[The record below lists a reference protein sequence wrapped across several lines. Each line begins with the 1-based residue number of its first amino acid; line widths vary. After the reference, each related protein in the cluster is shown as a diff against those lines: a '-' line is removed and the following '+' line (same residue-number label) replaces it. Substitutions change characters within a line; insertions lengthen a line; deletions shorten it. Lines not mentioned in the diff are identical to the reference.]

1 MDFFASVVHDLHN
14 WIFEARSAMKSRL
27 IRIAEICVLLLCIA
41 HSLAG
46 AQTPADAGLAKQ
58 ADAIVDHY
66 RKIIVLMDGAAT
78 LDPGVQ
84 ERASTAGKILFQQN
98 QERLS
103 ALEDQLV
110 APMARAN
117 MALAEEFLTRL
128 ESNPE
133 YRDADKLAF
142 RDTLENLAAAV
153 GTSNDKLATRLLQEQ
168 GALAQIQTLYQKE
181 IGEILGNLKARG
193 MVVHREAWEHYVAS
207 LRRKYTREQILKDI
221 EGQLPPAESRG
232 AGKKK
237 ASSLEVFGNDLPPKT
252 LVLTFDDGPH
262 PRYTDQI
269 LEILKKYGLKAVF
282 FEVGRN
288 LGPETTDSAPKL
300 AATAAVSER
309 ILAQGSTIG
318 NHSYSHP
325 VLSKMPEAGYT
336 REIETTNALLTA
348 ILKQPP
354 VLFRPPYGATNDAI
368 IAKVEDDKMKSI
380 LWNVDSEDWADPV
393 PNSIAQRVVQE
404 VEKLGHGIILFH
416 DIHKVTLEV
425 LPTVIETLEKDGFR
439 FTSWNGTSFGPEGTR
454 GLDAAQM
461 PAPAVAA
468 YRDSWAAVVGIDD
481 YQTWP
486 KLSYASNDAQAVR
499 DLLVKKYNFNADHVF
514 LLLDKQATRQNI
526 LSLLGDKL
534 ANPDLVKR
542 EDRVFVFFAGHGA
555 TRHLASGRDLGYIIP
570 VDADLSNYE
579 GQAISMTNFQDVAE
593 AIPAKHLFFVMDS
606 CYSGL
611 ALTRGGGT
619 IALGN
624 YLLEISRRTA
634 RQMFTAG
641 GADQQVADNGPNGHS
656 VFTWTLLQALDGRAD
671 LNGDGVI
678 TATELAAYVTPAVSA
693 LSHQT
698 PSFGNLPGG
707 EGGDF
712 IFELNHETEFLNENS
727 AQLGEDAI
735 KVNSELE
742 KLKDEIHKQ
751 AAQNEE
757 LKKQLAAAEA
767 QLQQE
772 KQNPQTGGAKPS
784 SGTTAAE
791 AATKDLPAATNDE
804 GMRFYKEKKYAEALA
819 KFKEASEL
827 QPSSALFA
835 NNAGFACFKLGQY
848 EAAVQWFQKT
858 IAADPNR
865 AIAYLNLG
873 DAYLELG
880 KKPEAKQA
888 FEKFLA
894 LQPNSRAAP
903 GVMEKLKNLQ

>member
-1 MDFFASVVHDLHN
+1 
-14 WIFEARSAMKSRL
+14 MKNR
-27 IRIAEICVLLLCIA
+27 IGRIAGICGLFLLLVHGPA
-41 HSLAG
+41 NAQAG
-46 AQTPADAGLAKQ
+46 KEAKVAEQ
-58 ADAIVDHY
+58 ADRIVANY
-66 RKIIVLMDGAAT
+66 RKIIVLMDGAGA
-78 LDPGVQ
+78 LDPGV
-84 ERASTAGKILFQQN
+84 RDRVSTLGKILFQQN
-98 QERLS
+98 QEQLS
-103 ALEDQLV
+103 ALEEQLE
-110 APMARAN
+110 APISN
-117 MALAEEFLTRL
+117 GNTALVEDFLARL

-133 YRDADKLAF
+133 LRDADKLAF
-142 RDTLENLAAAV
+142 RDILEGLAASV
-153 GTSNDKLATRLLQEQ
+153 GTSNDKLAARLREDQA
-168 GALAQIQTLYQKE
+168 ALAQIQALYQKE
-181 IGEILGNLKARG
+181 IGEILGNLQTRG
-193 MVVHREAWEHYVAS
+193 MVVHREAWEHYVGF
-207 LRRKYTREQILKDI
+207 LKQKYTREQILQEN

-237 ASSLEVFGNDLPPKT
+237 PSNGEVFGNDLPPKT

-288 LGPETTDSAPKL
+288 LGPETTDPAAKL

-309 ILAQGSTIG
+309 VLAQGSALG

-325 VLSKMPEAGYT
+325 VLPKMDEAGYT
-336 REIETTNALLTA
+336 REIETTNALLKS
-348 ILKQPP
+348 ILKEEP
-354 VLFRPPYGATNDAI
+354 VLFRPPYGAINDAI
-368 IAKVEDDKMKSI
+368 LAKVQADKLKPI

-404 VEKLGHGIILFH
+404 VEKQGRGIILFH

-425 LPTVIETLEKDGFR
+425 LPTVIETLEKDGYR
-439 FTSWNGTSFGPEGTR
+439 FTSWNGAAFGPDATR
-454 GLDAAQM
+454 GLDTTQA

-468 YRDSWAAVVGIDD
+468 YRESWAAVIGIDD

-499 DLLVKKYNFNADHVF
+499 DLLIKKYNFKPDHVF
-514 LLLDKQATRQNI
+514 QLLDKQATRQNI

-534 ANPDLVKR
+534 ANPDLVKH

-579 GQAISMTNFQDVAE
+579 GQAISMTNFQDIAE
-593 AIPAKHLFFVMDS
+593 AIPAKHLLFVMDS

-611 ALTRGGGT
+611 ALTRGGGPAA
-619 IALGN
+619 IGN
-624 YLLEISRRTA
+624 YLLEISRRIA

-698 PSFGNLPGG
+698 PAFGNLPGS

-727 AQLGEDAI
+727 AQLGDDAI
-735 KVNSELE
+735 RVNSELE
-742 KLKDEIHKQ
+742 KLRDEIHKQ

-767 QLQQE
+767 ALQQE
-772 KQNPQTGGAKPS
+772 KQAGQTG
-784 SGTTAAE
+784 
-791 AATKDLPAATNDE
+791 AATTSSASTAGAGAPKDVPAATNDE
-804 GMRFYKEKKYAEALA
+804 GMRFYKEKKYSEAAE
-819 KFKEASEL
+819 KFKEAWRL

-848 EAAVQWFQKT
+848 EGAVQWFQKA

-888 FEKFLA
+888 YEKYLE
-894 LQPNSRAAP
+894 LQPNSKVAP
-903 GVMEKLKNLQ
+903 AVLEKLKSLQPPAN

>member
-1 MDFFASVVHDLHN
+1 MN
-14 WIFEARSAMKSRL
+14 RL
-27 IRIAEICVLLLCIA
+27 FRRAVLLCGLLLPPFCHA
-41 HSLAG
+41 HAQTAANPSLAG
-46 AQTPADAGLAKQ
+46 QS
-58 ADAIVDHY
+58 DAIVANC
-66 RKIIVLMDGAAT
+66 RKIIVLMDGAAA
-78 LDPGVQ
+78 LDPGVR
-84 ERASTAGKILFQQN
+84 ERSATAGRILFQQN
-98 QERLS
+98 QELLS
-103 ALEDQLV
+103 ALGNQLTAALGAGNT
-110 APMARAN
+110 APVGD
-117 MALAEEFLTRL
+117 FLNGL
-128 ESNPE
+128 ENNPG

-142 RDTLENLAAAV
+142 IDMLEDLGAAV
-153 GTSNDKLATRLLQEQ
+153 GSGNPQLASRLRDDQS
-168 GALAQIQTLYQKE
+168 ALAQIQALYQRE
-181 IGEILGNLKARG
+181 IGDIFSNLQTRG
-193 MVVHREAWEHYVAS
+193 MVVHREAWENYVAF
-207 LRRKYTREQILKDI
+207 LKQKYTREQILREI

-232 AGKKK
+232 AGQKK
-237 ASSLEVFGNDLPPKT
+237 SSAEVFGNALPPKT

-269 LEILKKYGLKAVF
+269 LEILKKYNLKAVF

-288 LGPETTDSAPKL
+288 LGPETTDASAKL
-300 AATAAVSER
+300 APTAAVSER
-309 ILAQGSTIG
+309 ILAQGSVLG

-325 VLSKMPEAGYT
+325 VLSKMTEAGYT
-336 REIETTNALLTA
+336 KEIDTTNALLTS

-354 VLFRPPYGATNDAI
+354 VLFRPPYGAINDAI
-368 IAKVEDDKMKSI
+368 VAKVQADKMQPI

-404 VEKLGHGIILFH
+404 VEKQGRGIILFH
-416 DIHKVTLEV
+416 DIHKITIEV
-425 LPTVIETLEKDGFR
+425 LPSVIETLEKDGYHFV
-439 FTSWNGTSFGPEGTR
+439 SWNGSAFAPEATR
-454 GLDAAQM
+454 GLDTAQAAP
-461 PAPAVAA
+461 PAMAP
-468 YRDSWAAVVGIDD
+468 YRESWAAVIGIDA

-486 KLSYASNDAQAVR
+486 KLSYAANDAQAIR
-499 DLLVKKYNFNADHVF
+499 DLLIKKYNFKDDHVF
-514 LLLDKQATRQNI
+514 LLLDQHATRQNI

-579 GQAISMTNFQDVAE
+579 GEAISMTNFQDIAE

-611 ALTRGGGT
+611 ALTRGGGGVP
-619 IALGN
+619 IGN

-698 PSFGNLPGG
+698 PAFGNLPGS

-712 IFELNHETEFLNENS
+712 IFELSHETEFLNENS

-735 KVNSELE
+735 KVNTELE
-742 KLKDEIHKQ
+742 QLKDEIQKQ

-772 KQNPQTGGAKPS
+772 RQNAQVPGAKPALTA
-784 SGTTAAE
+784 TTTDAAANE
-791 AATKDLPAATNDE
+791 LPAATNDE
-804 GMRFYKEKKYAEALA
+804 GMRLYKEKKYKEAAA
-819 KFKEASEL
+819 KFKEAWQL
-827 QPSSALFA
+827 QPTSALFA

-848 EAAVQWFQKT
+848 DDAVQWFLKT
-858 IAADPNR
+858 VSIDPNR
-865 AIAYLNLG
+865 AVAYLNLG
-873 DAYLELG
+873 DAYLQLG

-888 FEKFLA
+888 FEKYLQ
-894 LQPNSRAAP
+894 LQPNSKSAP
-903 GVMEKLKNLQ
+903 SVQEKLKNL

>member
-1 MDFFASVVHDLHN
+1 MQPSLPPFALTCGLFLFTFLGSGN
-14 WIFEARSAMKSRL
+14 
-27 IRIAEICVLLLCIA
+27 
-41 HSLAG
+41 
-46 AQTPADAGLAKQ
+46 AQTAKDLDIPKRT
-58 ADAIVDHY
+58 DAIVANY
-66 RKIIVLMDGAAT
+66 RKIIVLMDGAGA
-78 LDPGVQ
+78 LDPGVRD
-84 ERASTAGKILFQQN
+84 RAATAGKILFQQN
-98 QERLS
+98 QEQLS
-103 ALEDQLV
+103 ALQEQL
-110 APMARAN
+110 ASPLAN
-117 MALAEEFLTRL
+117 GNTALAEAFLDRL
-128 ESNPE
+128 ETHRE

-142 RDTLENLAAAV
+142 TETLEDLAATV
-153 GTSNDKLATRLLQEQ
+153 GTNNETLATRLREDQA
-168 GALAQIQTLYQKE
+168 ALSQIQVLYQKE
-181 IGEILGNLKARG
+181 IGDILGNLQSRG
-193 MVVHREAWEHYVAS
+193 MVVHREAWEHYVS
-207 LRRKYTREQILKDI
+207 LLKQQYTREQILKEN
-221 EGQLPPAESRG
+221 EGELPPAESRS

-237 ASSLEVFGNDLPPKT
+237 PSNDEVFGNELPPKT

-262 PRYTDQI
+262 PRYSDQI
-269 LEILKKYGLKAVF
+269 LEILEKYGLKAVF

-288 LGPETTDSAPKL
+288 LGPETTDPAAKL
-300 AATAAVSER
+300 AATAAVSQR
-309 ILAQGSTIG
+309 IRAQGSTLG

-325 VLSKMPEAGYT
+325 VLSKMQEAEYT
-336 REIETTNALLTA
+336 REIDTTNALLTS
-348 ILKQPP
+348 IMKQPP

-368 IAKVEDDKMKSI
+368 IAKVQKERMKSI

-404 VEKLGHGIILFH
+404 VEKQGRGIILFH

-425 LPTVIETLEKDGFR
+425 LPTVIETLEKDGYR
-439 FTSWNGTSFGPEGTR
+439 FTSWNGSSFAPDATR
-454 GLDAAQM
+454 GLDEAQA
-461 PAPAVAA
+461 PAPAMAP
-468 YRDSWAAVVGIDD
+468 YRESWAAVIGIDA

-486 KLSYASNDAQAVR
+486 TLSYAANDAQAVR
-499 DLLVKKYNFNADHVF
+499 DLLLKKYNFQPDHVF

-534 ANPDLVKR
+534 ANPDMVKH

-570 VDADLSNYE
+570 VDADLTNYE

-593 AIPAKHLFFVMDS
+593 AIPAKHLLFIMDS

-619 IALGN
+619 VPIGN
-624 YLLEISRRTA
+624 YLLEISHRTA

-698 PSFGNLPGG
+698 PAFGNLPGS

-712 IFELNHETEFLNENS
+712 IFELSHDTEFLNENS
-727 AQLGEDAI
+727 AQLNEDAI
-735 KVNSELE
+735 KANTELE
-742 KLKDEIHKQ
+742 KLRDEIHKQ

-772 KQNPQTGGAKPS
+772 KQNAHSSGAKPS
-784 SGTTAAE
+784 SVTVAE
-791 AATKDLPAATNDE
+791 AAVKNLPAATNDE
-804 GMRFYKEKKYAEALA
+804 GMRLYKEKKYEEAAA
-819 KFKEASEL
+819 KFKEASQL
-827 QPSSALFA
+827 QPDSALFA

-848 EAAVQWFQKT
+848 EDAVQWFQKT
-858 IAADPNR
+858 VTIDPNR

-873 DAYLELG
+873 DAYLQLG
-880 KKPEAKQA
+880 KKPEARQA
-888 FEKFLA
+888 FQKYLE
-894 LQPNSRAAP
+894 LQPNSKAAP
-903 GVMEKLKNLQ
+903 GVTEKLKTLQP

>member
-1 MDFFASVVHDLHN
+1 MKRHICCIAAFYGLLSFFA
-14 WIFEARSAMKSRL
+14 
-27 IRIAEICVLLLCIA
+27 CVLG
-41 HSLAG
+41 S
-46 AQTPADAGLAKQ
+46 AQTPASASIAKQ
-58 ADAIVDHY
+58 ADTVVSNY
-66 RKIIVLMDGAAT
+66 RKIIVLMDGAGA
-78 LDPGVQ
+78 LDPGVRD
-84 ERASTAGKILFQQN
+84 RASTAGRILFQDN

-103 ALEDQLV
+103 ALEEQLIPPLSGGNTV
-110 APMARAN
+110 P
-117 MALAEEFLTRL
+117 AEEFLDRL
-128 ESNPE
+128 ENNPE

-142 RDTLENLAAAV
+142 KDTLEDLSAAV
-153 GTSNDKLATRLLQEQ
+153 GTNNETLATKIREDQS
-168 GALAQIQTLYQKE
+168 ALAQIQVLYQKE
-181 IGEILGNLKARG
+181 IGDILGNLQARG
-193 MVVHREAWEHYVAS
+193 MVVHREAWEHYVA
-207 LRRKYTREQILKDI
+207 LLKQKYTREQILKEI
-221 EGQLPPAESRG
+221 EGQLPPAESRS

-237 ASSLEVFGNDLPPKT
+237 PSNGEIFGNDLPPKT

-288 LGPETTDSAPKL
+288 LGPETTDPAAKL
-300 AATAAVSER
+300 TATAAVSQR
-309 ILAQGSTIG
+309 ILAQGSTLG

-336 REIETTNALLTA
+336 REIETTNTLLTS

-368 IAKVEDDKMKSI
+368 VAKVQADKMQSI

-404 VEKLGHGIILFH
+404 VEKQGRGIILFH
-416 DIHKVTLEV
+416 DIHKVTIEV
-425 LPTVIETLEKDGFR
+425 LPTVIETLEKDGYR
-439 FTSWNGTSFGPEGTR
+439 FTSWNGTRFGPEATR
-454 GLDAAQM
+454 GIDAAQAPP
-461 PAPAVAA
+461 PAMAP
-468 YRDSWAAVVGIDD
+468 YRESWAAVIGIDA

-486 KLSYASNDAQAVR
+486 TLSYAANDAQAVR
-499 DLLVKKYNFNADHVF
+499 DLLLKKYNFKDDHVF

-593 AIPAKHLFFVMDS
+593 AIPAKHLLFVMDS

-611 ALTRGGGT
+611 ALTRGGGGVP
-619 IALGN
+619 IGN

-698 PSFGNLPGG
+698 PVFGNLPGS

-712 IFELNHETEFLNENS
+712 IFELSHDTEFLNENS
-727 AQLGEDAI
+727 TQLGEDAI
-735 KVNSELE
+735 KVNTELE
-742 KLKDEIHKQ
+742 KLKDEIQKQ
-751 AAQNEE
+751 AQQNEE

-767 QLQQE
+767 QLQQK
-772 KQNPQTGGAKPS
+772 KQAAQTSGAKPAL
-784 SGTTAAE
+784 TTSPAE
-791 AATKDLPAATNDE
+791 AAAKDLPAATNDE
-804 GMRFYKEKKYAEALA
+804 GMRFYKEKKYEEAAA
-819 KFKEASEL
+819 KFKEASQL

-848 EAAVQWFQKT
+848 EEAVQWFQKT
-858 IAADPNR
+858 ISIDPNR

-873 DAYLELG
+873 DAYLQLG

-888 FEKFLA
+888 FEKYLE
-894 LQPNSRAAP
+894 LQPNSKAAP
-903 GVMEKLKNLQ
+903 GVQEKLKNL

>member
-1 MDFFASVVHDLHN
+1 MNRHWH
-14 WIFEARSAMKSRL
+14 
-27 IRIAEICVLLLCIA
+27 RIAEISGLLLCLLPGRSYGQTSPYLSIA
-41 HSLAG
+41 RQS
-46 AQTPADAGLAKQ
+46 
-58 ADAIVDHY
+58 DAIVAGY
-66 RKIIVLMDGAAT
+66 RQIIVLMDGAAA
-78 LDPGVQ
+78 LDPGVR
-84 ERASTAGKILFQQN
+84 ERSSTAGKILFQQN

-103 ALEDQLV
+103 LLEEELAV
-110 APMARAN
+110 PIAKGNSAP
-117 MALAEEFLTRL
+117 AEEFLSRF
-128 ESNPE
+128 EGNPD

-142 RDTLENLAAAV
+142 EDTLDALAAATGNGNV
-153 GTSNDKLATRLLQEQ
+153 KLAERLREDQ
-168 GALAQIQTLYQKE
+168 ATLAQIQALYQKE
-181 IGEILGNLKARG
+181 IGELLGNLMTRG
-193 MVVHREAWEHYVAS
+193 MAFHREAWGQYVGH
-207 LRRKYTREQILKDI
+207 LKQKYTREQILKEN

-232 AGKKK
+232 AGKTKP
-237 ASSLEVFGNDLPPKT
+237 LGGEVFGNELPAKT

-288 LGPETTDSAPKL
+288 LGPETTDVAPKL

-309 ILAQGSTIG
+309 ILAEGSTIG

-325 VLSKMPEAGYT
+325 VLSKMTEEGYT

-354 VLFRPPYGATNDAI
+354 VLFRPPYGATNSAI
-368 IAKVEDDKMKSI
+368 TTKVQADRMKSI

-393 PNSIAQRVVQE
+393 PNSIAERVVEE
-404 VEKLGHGIILFH
+404 VEKQGRGIILFH
-416 DIHKVTLEV
+416 DIHKVTLAV
-425 LPTVIETLEKDGFR
+425 LPMVIETLEKDGYR
-439 FTSWNGTSFGPEGTR
+439 FTSWNGSGFGPDAMR
-454 GLDAAQM
+454 GADAAQAA
-461 PAPAVAA
+461 APAVAA
-468 YRDSWAAVVGIDD
+468 YRESWAAVIGIDH

-486 KLSYASNDAQAVR
+486 KLSYATSDAQAVR
-499 DLLVKKYNFNADHVF
+499 DLLVKKYNFNPDHVF
-514 LLLDKQATRQNI
+514 LLLDEQATRQNI

-534 ANPDLVKR
+534 ANPDLVKH

-570 VDADLSNYE
+570 VDGDLSNYE
-579 GQAISMTNFQDVAE
+579 GQAISMTNFQDIAE
-593 AIPAKHLFFVMDS
+593 AIPAKHLLFVMDS

-619 IALGN
+619 IPLGN

-698 PSFGNLPGG
+698 PAFGNLPGS

-727 AQLGEDAI
+727 AQLGEEAI
-735 KVNSELE
+735 RVNSELE
-742 KLKDEIHKQ
+742 KLRGQIQEQ
-751 AAQNEE
+751 TTQNQE
-757 LKKQLAAAEA
+757 LKKQLAEAEA
-767 QLQQE
+767 QLQME
-772 KQNPQTGGAKPS
+772 KQAKQAGAGATAS
-784 SGTTAAE
+784 TANLATAA
-791 AATKDLPAATNDE
+791 KDLPAATNDE
-804 GMRFYKEKKYAEALA
+804 GMRFYKEKKYTEALD
-819 KFKEASEL
+819 KFREASQL
-827 QPSSALFA
+827 LPSSALFA
-835 NNAGFACFKLGQY
+835 NNAGFASFKLGQY
-848 EAAVQWFQKT
+848 EQAVEWFEKA

-873 DAYLELG
+873 DAFLELG
-880 KKPEAKQA
+880 KKVEARHA
-888 FEKFLA
+888 YEKYLE
-894 LQPNSRAAP
+894 LQPNSKTAP
-903 GVMEKLKNLQ
+903 SVQEKVRNLGTSLP